1 MKENVET
8 TIRIPLDEEMS
19 LVLARV
25 IAETVRDGYGVVE
38 IDITPQA
45 VRIARKT
52 IKRIP
57 WPKAK

>member
-8 TIRIPLDEEMS
+8 TIRVPLDEEMS
-19 LVLARV
+19 LVLARA
-25 IAETVRDGYGVVE
+25 IAETIREGYGVVE

-45 VRIARKT
+45 VKIARKS

>member
-45 VRIARKT
+45 VRIARKI